1 MARLK
6 PLPRKE
12 RLLQVQPV
20 QNRGREL
27 RRDKDDVKNIE
38 VGLLDVDAAIMY
50 YFENVIQPKVTEQG
64 EEVKVPLF
72 YANPERW
79 KAIRRD
85 GYLRDTKRQL
95 ITPLIVFRRT
105 SMSKSPDLPMNKID
119 ANDPKLF
126 YTFEKKYT
134 SENRYTKINP
144 IAAMT
149 DNPPAEINT
158 AAALSLYF
166 RI

>member
-50 YFENVIQPKVTEQG
+50 YFENVEMDILEIQK
-64 EEVKVPLF
+64 
-72 YANPERW
+72 
-79 KAIRRD
+79 D
-85 GYLRDTKRQL
+85 
-95 ITPLIVFRRT
+95 
-105 SMSKSPDLPMNKID
+105 S
-119 ANDPKLF
+119 
-126 YTFEKKYT
+126 
-134 SENRYTKINP
+134 
-144 IAAMT
+144 
-149 DNPPAEINT
+149 
-158 AAALSLYF
+158 
-166 RI
+166 

>member
-50 YFENVIQPKVTEQG
+50 YFENVIQPK
-64 EEVKVPLF
+64 
-72 YANPERW
+72 
-79 KAIRRD
+79 D
-85 GYLRDTKRQL
+85 
-95 ITPLIVFRRT
+95 
-105 SMSKSPDLPMNKID
+105 S
-119 ANDPKLF
+119 
-126 YTFEKKYT
+126 
-134 SENRYTKINP
+134 
-144 IAAMT
+144 
-149 DNPPAEINT
+149 
-158 AAALSLYF
+158 
-166 RI
+166 

>member
-6 PLPRKE
+6 PLPRRE
-12 RLLQVQPV
+12 RLLQVQPI
-20 QNRGREL
+20 QNRGRDL
-27 RRDKDDVKNIE
+27 RRDKDEVKNVE
-38 VGLLDVDAAIMY
+38 VGLLDVDAAIMF
-50 YFENVIQPKVTEQG
+50 YFNEVIQPKVIEQG

-79 KAIRRD
+79 KAIRKD
-85 GYLRDTKRQL
+85 GHLRDTKRQL

-126 YTFEKKYT
+126 YTFE
-134 SENRYTKINP
+134 
-144 IAAMT
+144 
-149 DNPPAEINT
+149 
-158 AAALSLYF
+158 
-166 RI
+166 

>member
-50 YFENVIQPKVTEQG
+50 YFENVILLLTNCLIIDKPKPTANK
-64 EEVKVPLF
+64 KVL
-72 YANPERW
+72 
-79 KAIRRD
+79 
-85 GYLRDTKRQL
+85 
-95 ITPLIVFRRT
+95 
-105 SMSKSPDLPMNKID
+105 
-119 ANDPKLF
+119 
-126 YTFEKKYT
+126 
-134 SENRYTKINP
+134 
-144 IAAMT
+144 
-149 DNPPAEINT
+149 
-158 AAALSLYF
+158 
-166 RI
+166 

>member
-64 EEVKVPLF
+64 EEV
-72 YANPERW
+72 
-79 KAIRRD
+79 
-85 GYLRDTKRQL
+85 
-95 ITPLIVFRRT
+95 
-105 SMSKSPDLPMNKID
+105 
-119 ANDPKLF
+119 
-126 YTFEKKYT
+126 
-134 SENRYTKINP
+134 
-144 IAAMT
+144 
-149 DNPPAEINT
+149 
-158 AAALSLYF
+158 
-166 RI
+166 